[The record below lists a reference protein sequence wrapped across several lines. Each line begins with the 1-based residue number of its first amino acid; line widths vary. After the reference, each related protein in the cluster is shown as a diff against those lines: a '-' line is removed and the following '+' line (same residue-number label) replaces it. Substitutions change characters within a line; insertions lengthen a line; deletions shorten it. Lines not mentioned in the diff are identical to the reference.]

1 MLKVPSGLDS
11 PHHFYSSLPVTGAED
26 QTDLRGAPDI
36 CLWLTKLQQTAENT
50 SSLVTDCYE
59 ARNSCLLQALGHR
72 CLEGRPHNRAF
83 KDLCHFIGRL
93 GSHRKAAKTI
103 VAAAVGIP
111 GLLEGFPIKVE
122 PSSAHALC
130 KLLPEDTTAFKV

>member
-11 PHHFYSSLPVTGAED
+11 PHHVYSSLPVTGAED
-26 QTDLRGAPDI
+26 QTDLSGAPDI

-50 SSLVTDCYE
+50 SSLVTECYE
-59 ARNSCLLQALGHR
+59 AGNSCLLQALGHR

-93 GSHRKAAKTI
+93 GSHRKATKTI

-111 GLLEGFPIKVE
+111 GLLEGFSIKVE